1 MLVLL
6 GHVVLDEPVGRGQH
20 APLGVL
26 LVAALAHTPE
36 LPSGQRAH
44 VPALPAVSLRRAAAA
59 TVRLVNLHHD
69 G

>member
-6 GHVVLDEPVGRGQH
+6 GLVALDEPVGRGQH

-26 LVAALAHTPE
+26 PVAALAHTPE
-36 LPSGQRAH
+36 LPSGQSAH
-44 VPALPAVSLRRAAAA
+44 VPTRPAVGLRRAAAA
-59 TVRLVNLHHD
+59 TVRLVDLHHD